1 VDAEE
6 SIMKRSEAISRV
18 IELSGNSSLSFPD
31 KANQLEAALNDCS
44 VDDILEHLD
53 YAGVIPECFEHDST
67 EEKLYAKYCDAL
79 LARAL
84 TELGLRA
91 EMIAERS
98 GAADVRANA
107 DLYQLVGDAKAFR
120 LSRTAKNQKD
130 FKVGALNE
138 WREGADYAC
147 LVAPLYQYPSTNSQI
162 YSQAIQYNVTLLSY
176 THIVFM
182 LRSQRV
188 NQHSLMELWQVGQ
201 NLRTGQ
207 GISQRAS
214 DYWSAILSVVL
225 KITGKVDAD
234 WENAVEAAKV
244 PLREQAR
251 EQIRYWE
258 EEKKKLQALDQK
270 SAVKQLIKALK
281 IDTKIQ
287 VVRRTAGM

>member
-1 VDAEE
+1 
-6 SIMKRSEAISRV
+6 MKRSETISRV
-18 IELSGNSSLSFPD
+18 TELSRNSSLSFPD
-31 KANQLEAALNDCS
+31 KANQLEAALSDCS
-44 VDDILEHLD
+44 VEDILEHLD

-107 DLYQLVGDAKAFR
+107 DTYELVGDAKAFR

-138 WREGADYAC
+138 WREEADYSC
-147 LVAPLYQYPSTNSQI
+147 LVAPLYQYPGTNSQI

-176 THIVFM
+176 THIAFM
-182 LRSQRV
+182 LRSQQV
-188 NQHSLMELWQVGQ
+188 NQHSLRGLWQVGQ
-201 NLRTGQ
+201 NLRTSQ

-214 DYWSAILSVVL
+214 SYWSAILGVVL
-225 KITGKVDAD
+225 RITGKLGAD

-258 EEKKKLQALDQK
+258 EEKKRLQALNQK

-287 VVRRTAGM
+287 VVRRTAGI

>member
-1 VDAEE
+1 VDVEE
-6 SIMKRSEAISRV
+6 SIMKRSEPISRV

-31 KANQLEAALNDCS
+31 KANQLEAALSDCS
-44 VDDILEHLD
+44 VEDILEHLD

-67 EEKLYAKYCDAL
+67 EEKLYAKFCDAL

-107 DLYQLVGDAKAFR
+107 HAYQLVGDAKAFR

-138 WREGADYAC
+138 WRQGADYAC
-147 LVAPLYQYPSTNSQI
+147 LVAPLYQYPITNSQI

-176 THIVFM
+176 THMVFM
-182 LRSQRV
+182 LRSQQV
-188 NQHSLMELWQVGQ
+188 NQHSLVELWQVGQ

-214 DYWSAILSVVL
+214 SYWSAILGVVL
-225 KITGKVDAD
+225 KITGKLGAD

-258 EEKKKLQALDQK
+258 EEKKRLQALDQK

>member
-1 VDAEE
+1 VEE
-6 SIMKRSEAISRV
+6 SIMKRSHVIGRV
-18 IELSGNSSLSFPD
+18 IELSGNSSLSFPE
-31 KANQLEAALNDCS
+31 KANQLEAALSDCS
-44 VDDILEHLD
+44 VGDILEHLD

-107 DLYQLVGDAKAFR
+107 DTYQLVGDAKAFR

-147 LVAPLYQYPSTNSQI
+147 LVAPLYQYPNTNSQI

-176 THIVFM
+176 THIVFIP
-182 LRSQRV
+182 RSQQV
-188 NQHSLMELWQVGQ
+188 NQHSLVELWQVGQ

-214 DYWSAILSVVL
+214 SYWSAILGVVL
-225 KITGKVDAD
+225 KITGKLSAD
-234 WENAVEAAKV
+234 WKNAVEAAKV
-244 PLREQAR
+244 PLREQAT

-258 EEKKKLQALDQK
+258 EEKKRLQALDQE

-281 IDTKIQ
+281 IDAKIQ

>member
-1 VDAEE
+1 
-6 SIMKRSEAISRV
+6 MKHSEAISRV

-31 KANQLEAALNDCS
+31 KANQLEAALSDCS
-44 VDDILEHLD
+44 VEDILEHLD

-107 DLYQLVGDAKAFR
+107 DAYQLVGDAKAFR

-182 LRSQRV
+182 LRSQQV
-188 NQHSLMELWQVGQ
+188 NQHSLVELWQVGQ

-214 DYWSAILSVVL
+214 SYWSAILGVVL
-225 KITGKVDAD
+225 KITGKLGAD
-234 WENAVEAAKV
+234 WENAIEAAKV

-258 EEKKKLQALDQK
+258 EERKRLQALDQK

>member
-1 VDAEE
+1 MDVEE
-6 SIMKRSEAISRV
+6 SMKHSEAISRV

-31 KANQLEAALNDCS
+31 KANQLEAALSDCS
-44 VDDILEHLD
+44 IEDILEHLD

-91 EMIAERS
+91 EMIAEHS

-107 DLYQLVGDAKAFR
+107 DTYQLVGDAKAFR

-147 LVAPLYQYPSTNSQI
+147 LVAPFYQYPSTNSQI

-182 LRSQRV
+182 LRSQQV
-188 NQHSLMELWQVGQ
+188 NQHSLMELWQIGQ

-214 DYWSAILSVVL
+214 SYWSAILRVVL
-225 KITGKVDAD
+225 KITGKLGAD
-234 WENAVEAAKV
+234 WESAVEAANV

-258 EEKKKLQALDQK
+258 EEKKRLQALDQK